1 MLQEVEKIVLLKLV
15 HSLLIRTLSMV
26 ILTGLS
32 DGSVAKP
39 KLLMKFLMIEEI
51 FAPSLAPEESSHSLK
66 KMATSMQRQ

>member
-1 MLQEVEKIVLLKLV
+1 
-15 HSLLIRTLSMV
+15 MV